1 MRKIVVLDGYAL
13 NPGDLDWTP
22 LEAYGELTVYDRTE
36 PKDVVKRIGDAE
48 IIFTNKTILTGE
60 TIIQAPKLKYIGV
73 LATGYN
79 VLDMGAAREKGIVV
93 TNIPAYST
101 DAVAQFT
108 FALLLEITNRV
119 QRHSDAVIRDNR
131 WTTCKDFCFWDY
143 PLIELAN
150 KKMGIIGYGAI
161 GKAVGKVAKAL
172 NMEVLAYSPSLDPK
186 HPDRASMETIYKE
199 SDIISLH
206 LPLTEQSRGMI
217 NRETIAGMKDGVI
230 ILNTGRGPLINEQ
243 DLADALNSGK
253 VYAAAVDVV
262 SVEPIKA
269 DNPLLKAKNIIIT
282 PHIAWAPL
290 QTRERLLGIAI
301 RNVEHFLAGK
311 PINRVDL

>member
-22 LEAYGELTVYDRTE
+22 LQAYGELTVYDRTD

-150 KKMGIIGYGAI
+150 KKMGIVGYGAI

-217 NRETIAGMKDGVI
+217 NRDTIAKMKDGVI
-230 ILNTGRGPLINEQ
+230 ILNTGRGPLVNEQ

-290 QTRERLLGIAI
+290 QTRERLLGMAI

>member
-217 NRETIAGMKDGVI
+217 NRDTIAKMKDGVI
-230 ILNTGRGPLINEQ
+230 ILNTGRGPLVNEQ

-290 QTRERLLGIAI
+290 QTRERLLGMAI